1 MTKVDYINRIYALS
15 DEKVLKKDIVFT
27 MNKLFELMA
36 EDLKKGEKI
45 TISNFGTFEVSETKP
60 MNIYS
65 PYDGKLLENVVQKRI
80 HFKAS
85 NNLKEK

>member
-15 DEKVLKKDIVFT
+15 DEKVLKKDIIFT

>member
-1 MTKVDYINRIYALS
+1 MTKVDYINRIYAAS

>member
-1 MTKVDYINRIYALS
+1 MKKEDYVNRIYEAS
-15 DEKVLKKDIVFT
+15 GGKVLKKDIIFT

-45 TISNFGTFEVSETKP
+45 TISNFGTFDVSETKP

-65 PYDGKLLENVVQKRI
+65 PYDGRLLENVVQRRI

-85 NNLKEK
+85 NYLKEK

>member
-1 MTKVDYINRIYALS
+1 MTKVDYINRIYAAS

-36 EDLKKGEKI
+36 EDLKNGERI

>member
-15 DEKVLKKDIVFT
+15 DEKVLKKDIIFT

-36 EDLKKGEKI
+36 EDLKNGEKI

>member
-27 MNKLFELMA
+27 MNKLFGLMA
-36 EDLKKGEKI
+36 EDLKNGEKI
-45 TISNFGTFEVSETKP
+45 TISNFGTFDVSETKP

-65 PYDGKLLENVVQKRI
+65 PYDGRLLENVVQRRI

-85 NNLKEK
+85 NYLKEK

>member
-1 MTKVDYINRIYALS
+1 MTKVDYINRIYAAS

-36 EDLKKGEKI
+36 EDLKNGEKI

>member
-36 EDLKKGEKI
+36 EDLKNGEKI

>member
-36 EDLKKGEKI
+36 EDLKNGEKI
-45 TISNFGTFEVSETKP
+45 TISNFGTFEVPETKP